1 MKKRLLKYW
10 FVWMI
15 FAGSFLGSLYAYAP
29 YFVVE
34 VKNPL
39 ISTAKKI
46 IEETGSD
53 KTGED
58 NEAIKV
64 SNTYTFSSFDQTPIN
79 IKVSRSQT
87 GIARA
92 TIILLHGIRSDKN
105 SMKAQ
110 EDFFTEHGFNTVS
123 VDLRGH
129 GKSGGEYCT
138 YGYKEKK
145 DISKLID
152 FITGELYL
160 EEPIGIFGHSLGG
173 AVALQTL
180 AEDKRLKFGIIES
193 SYSDFD
199 KITSDYSN
207 YYTGIDS
214 NFLIDDIIKR
224 STEIADFD
232 PSQINPVE
240 ACKKIKQPVLIAH
253 GMQDEKVNF
262 DYAKKNYNQL
272 SSIRKTIYPVANAHH
287 NDVWQKG
294 GTHYHQVIIN
304 FINQTLFVLHSNTRV
319 LEAK

>member
-1 MKKRLLKYW
+1 MKKIKKKYL
-10 FVWMI
+10 FVPI
-15 FAGSFLGSLYAYAP
+15 LFILIGSLYFYLP
-29 YFVVE
+29 YFIVE

-39 ISTAKKI
+39 ISTTKKI
-46 IEETGSD
+46 IDNTDNNIIAKENETN
-53 KTGED
+53 K
-58 NEAIKV
+58 K
-64 SNTYTFSSFDQTPIN
+64 SNTYTYLSFDQTPIN
-79 IKVSRSQT
+79 VKVSRSQT

-105 SMKAQ
+105 SMKFQ

-152 FITGELYL
+152 FITNELYL
-160 EEPIGIFGHSLGG
+160 EGPIGIFGHSLGG

-193 SYSDFD
+193 SYSDFNE
-199 KITSDYSN
+199 ITSDYSN

-214 NFLIDDIIKR
+214 NFLLDDIIKR

-232 PSQINPVE
+232 PSEINPVE

-262 DYAKKNYNQL
+262 EYAKENYNKL